1 MNFLLIFSVRNVEFT
16 SIPVPQPE
24 ANDLYA
30 YLKQLERDYT
40 QVSNVWMTP
49 EYSLERFTR
58 KIADRR
64 SGARDEHQCID
75 VCKVKPGTACAMSA
89 HWCMLKAPHEGRPH
103 LFPCDGEAQ

>member
-1 MNFLLIFSVRNVEFT
+1 MNFLIICHIRNVEFT

-30 YLKQLERDYT
+30 YLKELSNDYT
-40 QVSNVWMTP
+40 EVTNVWMTP
-49 EYSLERFTR
+49 DYEYTHKLV
-58 KIADRR
+58 DRR

-89 HWCMLKAPHEGRPH
+89 HWCTLQAPHEGRPH